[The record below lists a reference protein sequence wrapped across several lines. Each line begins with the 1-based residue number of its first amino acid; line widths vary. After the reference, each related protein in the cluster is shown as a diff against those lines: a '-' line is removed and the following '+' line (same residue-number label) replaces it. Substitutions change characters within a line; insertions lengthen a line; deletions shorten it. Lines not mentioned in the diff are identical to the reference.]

1 MLVARAA
8 RLARQARVHD
18 APHAA
23 PIADREPRD
32 AVADRDDLARELVAR
47 HRWILRRAERAPQVP
62 GGGVHVAV
70 AHAAVRELEQDVARA
85 ERATVRVD
93 RFESTLRVARRHA
106 DARRRTHRDG
116 TIDAR

>member
-47 HRWILRRAERAPQVP
+47 HRRVLGRAERAPQVP

-93 RFESTLRVARRHA
+93 RFESTRRVARRHA

>member
-1 MLVARAA
+1 MRRGHSHRVPSHRPRPRASVLILVAVRPDHPARAPMLVARAA

-47 HRWILRRAERAPQVP
+47 HRWIRGRAERAPQ
-62 GGGVHVAV
+62 A
-70 AHAAVRELEQDVARA
+70 
-85 ERATVRVD
+85 
-93 RFESTLRVARRHA
+93 ARRA
-106 DARRRTHRDG
+106 PP
-116 TIDAR
+116 